1 MCSLSLF
8 YPAQV
13 IDNPTLKCGHG
24 NELVVVRP
32 VENIHRKAIA
42 TDSIVSDNYCDKS
55 SIEVSVSSNSN
66 THRRDRNIANIGRS
80 SFITELSSVSLLSS
94 VEKANQ
100 YSDVLRT
107 VLDMNASSSLRNVK
121 NHNNSTWFE

>member
-1 MCSLSLF
+1 MCSTSLF

-13 IDNPTLKCGHG
+13 IDNPTYKCGHG

-32 VENIHRKAIA
+32 FENIHGKSSAA
-42 TDSIVSDNYCDKS
+42 DSIVSDNYCAKS
-55 SIEVSVSSNSN
+55 SFDVSVSSTTT

-100 YSDVLRT
+100 CSDVLRT
-107 VLDMNASSSLRNVK
+107 VLDTNASSSLRNVK
-121 NHNNSTWFE
+121 NHSNSTWFE